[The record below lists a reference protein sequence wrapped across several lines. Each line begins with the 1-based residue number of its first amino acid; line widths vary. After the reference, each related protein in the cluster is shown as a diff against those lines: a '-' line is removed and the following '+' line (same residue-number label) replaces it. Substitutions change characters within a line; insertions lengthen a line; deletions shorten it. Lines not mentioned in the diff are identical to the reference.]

1 VRRRRNAG
9 EPGFRWFSREEVI
22 FTADHPLEIR
32 KGNNISKP
40 AAFAS
45 KKFDN
50 MLIGSRNVPA
60 PNRAVRP
67 YVVIGP
73 IGPRASFKPRRA
85 TRKPDRIQKR
95 QKVSLPG
102 ATIAIIPAMN
112 TTIDAAGRLVIPK
125 EIRRAAGLAA
135 NMPLELRCRDGV
147 VEIEPAPVPVTLE
160 RRGRLLVA
168 VVRRAP
174 GMSSVDTLTTGTV
187 ERTRRRIRR
196 G

>member
-1 VRRRRNAG
+1 
-9 EPGFRWFSREEVI
+9 
-22 FTADHPLEIR
+22 
-32 KGNNISKP
+32 
-40 AAFAS
+40 
-45 KKFDN
+45 

-60 PNRAVRP
+60 PNRAVCP
-67 YVVIGP
+67 YLVIGP
-73 IGPRASFKPRRA
+73 IGPRAFFKPRRA
-85 TRKPDRIQKR
+85 TRKPDWIQKR

-102 ATIAIIPAMN
+102 ALIAIIPTMN

-125 EIRRAAGLAA
+125 KIRRAAGLTA

-168 VVRRAP
+168 VARQAP
-174 GMSSVDTLTTGTV
+174 GMPSPDTLTTETV